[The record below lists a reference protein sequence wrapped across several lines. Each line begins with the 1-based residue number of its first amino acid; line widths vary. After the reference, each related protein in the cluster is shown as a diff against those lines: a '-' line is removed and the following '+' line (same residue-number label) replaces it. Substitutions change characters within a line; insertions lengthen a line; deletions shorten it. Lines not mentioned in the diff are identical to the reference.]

1 MSLEIILLIIGLI
14 IVSILA
20 AIAGVLLY
28 KVHKQNQAQR
38 LLLAEKEQA
47 IREQRAHVNR
57 SIQILAQA
65 SQSED
70 LTLTEASIRI
80 SVLLDSLG
88 VGDDVREEFSAFYQ
102 LRSLT
107 EHIPILDGWKK
118 LSRKEQ
124 MQFDLQRMKHEAS
137 YRDFVLDAAVRIKG
151 REF

>member
-1 MSLEIILLIIGLI
+1 MSLEITLLVIGLI

-28 KVHKQNQAQR
+28 KVHQKNQVQR
-38 LLLAEKEQA
+38 ALLAEKEQA
-47 IREQRAHVNR
+47 IKEQRANINR

-70 LTLTEASIRI
+70 LTLTEACIRI

-88 VGDDVREEFSAFYQ
+88 VDDGVREEFSAFYQ

>member
-1 MSLEIILLIIGLI
+1 MSLEIILLVIGLI

-47 IREQRAHVNR
+47 IREQRAHINR

-137 YRDFVLDAAVRIKG
+137 YRDFVLDAAGRIKG

>member
-28 KVHKQNQAQR
+28 KVRKQNQAQR

-47 IREQRAHVNR
+47 IREQRAHINR

>member
-1 MSLEIILLIIGLI
+1 MSLEITLLVIGLI

-20 AIAGVLLY
+20 TVAGVLLY
-28 KVHKQNQAQR
+28 KVHQKNQVQR
-38 LLLAEKEQA
+38 ALLAEKEQA
-47 IREQRAHVNR
+47 IKEQRANINR

-70 LTLTEASIRI
+70 LTLTEACIRI

-88 VGDDVREEFSAFYQ
+88 VNDEVREEFSAFYQ

>member
-1 MSLEIILLIIGLI
+1 MSLEITLLVIGLI

-28 KVHKQNQAQR
+28 KVHQKNQVQR
-38 LLLAEKEQA
+38 ALLAEKELA
-47 IREQRAHVNR
+47 IKEQRANINR

-70 LTLTEASIRI
+70 LTLTEACIRI

-88 VGDDVREEFSAFYQ
+88 VDDGVREEFSAFYQ

>member
-1 MSLEIILLIIGLI
+1 MSLEIILLVIGLI

-28 KVHKQNQAQR
+28 KVHQKNQVQR
-38 LLLAEKEQA
+38 ALLAEKEHA
-47 IREQRAHVNR
+47 IKEQRANINR

-70 LTLTEASIRI
+70 LTLTEACIRI

-88 VGDDVREEFSAFYQ
+88 VDDGVREEFSAFYQ

>member
-1 MSLEIILLIIGLI
+1 MSLEIILLVIGLI
-14 IVSILA
+14 IVSTLA

-47 IREQRAHVNR
+47 IREQRAHINR

>member
-1 MSLEIILLIIGLI
+1 MSLEIALLVIGLI

-20 AIAGVLLY
+20 TVAGVLLY
-28 KVHKQNQAQR
+28 KVHQKNQVQR
-38 LLLAEKEQA
+38 ALLAEKEQA
-47 IREQRAHVNR
+47 IKEQRANINR

-70 LTLTEASIRI
+70 LTLTEACIRI

-88 VGDDVREEFSAFYQ
+88 VDDEVREEFSAFYQ

>member
-1 MSLEIILLIIGLI
+1 MSLEITLLVIGLI
-14 IVSILA
+14 IVCILA

-28 KVHKQNQAQR
+28 KVHQKNQVQR
-38 LLLAEKEQA
+38 ALLAEKEQA
-47 IREQRAHVNR
+47 IKEQRANINR

-70 LTLTEASIRI
+70 LTLTEACIRI

-88 VGDDVREEFSAFYQ
+88 VNDEVREEFSAFYQ

>member
-1 MSLEIILLIIGLI
+1 MSLEITLLVIGLI

-20 AIAGVLLY
+20 ASAGVLLY
-28 KVHKQNQAQR
+28 KVHQKNQVQR
-38 LLLAEKEQA
+38 ALLAEKEQA
-47 IREQRAHVNR
+47 IKEQRANINR

-70 LTLTEASIRI
+70 LTLTEACIRI

-88 VGDDVREEFSAFYQ
+88 VDDGVREEFSAFYQ

>member
-1 MSLEIILLIIGLI
+1 MSLEIILLVIGLI

-28 KVHKQNQAQR
+28 KVHQKNQVQR
-38 LLLAEKEQA
+38 ALLAEKEQA
-47 IREQRAHVNR
+47 IKEQRANINR

-70 LTLTEASIRI
+70 LTLTEACIRI

-88 VGDDVREEFSAFYQ
+88 VDDGVREEFSAFYQ

>member
-1 MSLEIILLIIGLI
+1 MSLEMTLLIIGLI

-20 AIAGVLLY
+20 SIAGVLLY
-28 KVHKQNQAQR
+28 KVHQKNQAQR
-38 LLLAEKEQA
+38 ELLAEKERA
-47 IREQRAHVNR
+47 IAEQRANINR

-65 SQSED
+65 SHTED

-88 VGDDVREEFSAFYQ
+88 VADDVREEFSAFYQ
-102 LRSLT
+102 LRELT
-107 EHIPILDGWKK
+107 EHIPILEGWKK

-124 MQFDLQRMKHEAS
+124 MQFDMQRIKHEAS
-137 YRDFVLDAAVRIKG
+137 YRDFVLDAAMRIKG

>member
-1 MSLEIILLIIGLI
+1 LVIGLI

-28 KVHKQNQAQR
+28 KVHQKNQVQR
-38 LLLAEKEQA
+38 ALLAEKEQA
-47 IREQRAHVNR
+47 IKEQRANINR

-70 LTLTEASIRI
+70 LTLTEACIRI

-88 VGDDVREEFSAFYQ
+88 VDDGVREEFSAFYQ

-107 EHIPILDGWKK
+107 EHIPILDGWKR

>member
-1 MSLEIILLIIGLI
+1 MSLEITLLVIGLI

-28 KVHKQNQAQR
+28 KVHKKNQMQHA
-38 LLLAEKEQA
+38 LLAEKEAA
-47 IREQRAHVNR
+47 IKEQRANINR

-70 LTLTEASIRI
+70 LTLTEACIRI

-88 VGDDVREEFSAFYQ
+88 VDDEVREEFSAFYQ

-107 EHIPILDGWKK
+107 QHIPILEGWKK

>member
-1 MSLEIILLIIGLI
+1 MSLEITLLVIGLI

-28 KVHKQNQAQR
+28 KVHQKNQVQR
-38 LLLAEKEQA
+38 ALLAEKEQA
-47 IREQRAHVNR
+47 IKEQRASINR

-70 LTLTEASIRI
+70 LTLTEACIRI

-88 VGDDVREEFSAFYQ
+88 VDDGVREEFSAFYQ

>member
-38 LLLAEKEQA
+38 VLLAEKEQA
-47 IREQRAHVNR
+47 IREQRAHINR

-88 VGDDVREEFSAFYQ
+88 VGDEVREEFSAFYQ

-107 EHIPILDGWKK
+107 EHIPILEGWKK

-137 YRDFVLDAAVRIKG
+137 YRDFVLDAAIRIKG

>member
-1 MSLEIILLIIGLI
+1 MSLEITLLVIGLI

-28 KVHKQNQAQR
+28 KVHQKNQVQR
-38 LLLAEKEQA
+38 ALLAEKEQA
-47 IREQRAHVNR
+47 IREQRANINR

-70 LTLTEASIRI
+70 LTLTEACIRI

-88 VGDDVREEFSAFYQ
+88 VNDEVREEFSAFYQ

>member
-1 MSLEIILLIIGLI
+1 MSLEITLLVIGLI

-20 AIAGVLLY
+20 AIAGVLVY
-28 KVHKQNQAQR
+28 KVHQKNQVQR
-38 LLLAEKEQA
+38 ALLAEKEQA
-47 IREQRAHVNR
+47 IKEQRANINR

-70 LTLTEASIRI
+70 LTLTEACIRI

-88 VGDDVREEFSAFYQ
+88 VDDGVREEFSAFYQ

>member
-1 MSLEIILLIIGLI
+1 MSLEITLLVIGLI

-28 KVHKQNQAQR
+28 KVHQKNQVQR
-38 LLLAEKEQA
+38 ALLAEKEQA
-47 IREQRAHVNR
+47 IKEQRANINC

-70 LTLTEASIRI
+70 LTLTEACIRI

-88 VGDDVREEFSAFYQ
+88 VDDGVREEFSAFYQ

>member
-1 MSLEIILLIIGLI
+1 MSLEIILLVIGLI

-20 AIAGVLLY
+20 AIAGVLVY
-28 KVHKQNQAQR
+28 KVHQKNQVQR
-38 LLLAEKEQA
+38 ALLAEKEQA
-47 IREQRAHVNR
+47 IKEQRANINR

-70 LTLTEASIRI
+70 LTLTEACIRI

-88 VGDDVREEFSAFYQ
+88 VDDGVREEFSAFYQ

>member
-47 IREQRAHVNR
+47 IREQRAHINR

>member
-1 MSLEIILLIIGLI
+1 MSLEIILLVIGLI

-47 IREQRAHVNR
+47 IREQRAHINR

>member
-1 MSLEIILLIIGLI
+1 MSLEITLLIIGLI

-47 IREQRAHVNR
+47 IREQRAHINR